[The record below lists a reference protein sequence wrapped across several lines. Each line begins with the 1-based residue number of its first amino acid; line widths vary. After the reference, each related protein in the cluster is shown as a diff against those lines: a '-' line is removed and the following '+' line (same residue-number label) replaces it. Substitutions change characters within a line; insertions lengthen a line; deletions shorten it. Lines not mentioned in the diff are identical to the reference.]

1 MNGHTRFYELVL
13 TDKERVSFLTNLW
26 PTLTRRR
33 SPVLMSPVAG
43 GPGSTGRR
51 SEHTGVAPVT
61 KSVTKRHAISAP
73 HQQIRTLRL
82 VSKALQHKHFT
93 DAHHLG
99 SRGTFRIPATPTR
112 RIRLSSG
119 SRARFGMVRR
129 GGLHLCNMVGDQLR
143 RSYSRSGSCGT
154 AIVSAQGSARE
165 CSGVQNRYGLG
176 IRARAILC

>member
-33 SPVLMSPVAG
+33 SPR
-43 GPGSTGRR
+43 PGVPGRGRARLNRPAVR

-73 HQQIRTLRL
+73 HQQIRTLRW
-82 VSKALQHKHFT
+82 VSKALQRKHFT

-112 RIRLSSG
+112 RIGLSSG
-119 SRARFGMVRR
+119 SRARFG
-129 GGLHLCNMVGDQLR
+129 D
-143 RSYSRSGSCGT
+143 
-154 AIVSAQGSARE
+154 GSARGPT
-165 CSGVQNRYGLG
+165 SVQHGRWSTSQVVFAVRQLAEPRSSPP
-176 IRARAILC
+176 RARLESAPAC